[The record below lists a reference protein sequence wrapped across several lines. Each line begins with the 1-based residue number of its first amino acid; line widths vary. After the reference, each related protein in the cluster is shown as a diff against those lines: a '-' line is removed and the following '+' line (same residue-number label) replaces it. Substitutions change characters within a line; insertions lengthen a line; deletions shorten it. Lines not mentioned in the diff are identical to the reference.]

1 MLDSQKKKLVLKIK
15 FATHHLRELRG
26 QIEVSVR
33 FYLYSH
39 FIYMAID
46 KELCGNLEGSLLIR
60 MKSLNS

>member
-1 MLDSQKKKLVLKIK
+1 MSDSQKKKLVLKIK
-15 FATHHLRELRG
+15 FATHYLRELRG
-26 QIEVSVR
+26 QKSVR

-39 FIYMAID
+39 FIYKAID